1 MTDVIVSEV
10 LQELSEKE
18 ELLQSIH
25 VSKHLQPEVDLGNL
39 LLNDL
44 DEIDLGNIE
53 TNKEEYLLSL
63 NRDNLQYLVN
73 KLYELPTERV
83 DEVIV
88 AKIPEP
94 ILSYNGY
101 HSNILGFFVKKNV
114 APSIQLALGGFKSV
128 PENVEIACII
138 VQFFSDIGRA
148 SDV

>member
-94 ILSYNGY
+94 ILSQN
-101 HSNILGFFVKKNV
+101 
-114 APSIQLALGGFKSV
+114 
-128 PENVEIACII
+128 
-138 VQFFSDIGRA
+138 D
-148 SDV
+148 